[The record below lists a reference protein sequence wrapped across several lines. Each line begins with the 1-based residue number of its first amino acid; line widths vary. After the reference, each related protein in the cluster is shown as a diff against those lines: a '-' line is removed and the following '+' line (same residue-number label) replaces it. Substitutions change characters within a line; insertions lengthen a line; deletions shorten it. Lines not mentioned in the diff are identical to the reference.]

1 MGCPAMDRG
10 ERLGRALDA
19 FGGNLWAL
27 VDAALDA
34 AARDRPDELRARR
47 DSIVERLYAAAAG
60 CSNCAGRPPSVA
72 ALAAAGLEEEDG
84 EEAAPA
90 SPWAEADAQAG
101 GAEAQTE
108 VLGAGEPDL
117 ESKIVAIRDFL
128 EDPNQVPKEAIFTNS
143 QRKFAPNARS
153 FFTQTAR
160 LWCFVT
166 ARERAGE
173 LAAEPGR
180 HGCYLQRTPGQVFFC
195 HFVLSLLFGLPNGW
209 TNRFSCLFEM
219 IRSNNHVKGKVLK
232 LMFVFLQETDIGRQ
246 VNGLRKHPSA
256 EVRRL
261 VKQLIR

>member
-1 MGCPAMDRG
+1 MDRG

-108 VLGAGEPDL
+108 VLGAGKPDL
-117 ESKIVAIRDFL
+117 ECRIVAASTR
-128 EDPNQVPKEAIFTNS
+128 
-143 QRKFAPNARS
+143 
-153 FFTQTAR
+153 
-160 LWCFVT
+160 
-166 ARERAGE
+166 
-173 LAAEPGR
+173 
-180 HGCYLQRTPGQVFFC
+180 
-195 HFVLSLLFGLPNGW
+195 
-209 TNRFSCLFEM
+209 
-219 IRSNNHVKGKVLK
+219 
-232 LMFVFLQETDIGRQ
+232 
-246 VNGLRKHPSA
+246 
-256 EVRRL
+256 
-261 VKQLIR
+261 